1 MKILVADDDPVV
13 LKLLTTGL
21 RKRGYEVETATDAM
35 QVGMAAMRESP
46 DAVVLDI
53 NMPGGTGLAAL
64 KRLKMSTKTNMI
76 PVIAITGSAT
86 EEAQAEALEMGALDC
101 LEKPVEVE
109 DLAQRLAE
117 VVGET

>member
-1 MKILVADDDPVV
+1 MKVLVADDDPVV
-13 LKLLTTGL
+13 LKLLSTGL
-21 RKRGYEVETATDAM
+21 RKRGHEVETATDAM
-35 QVGMAAMRESP
+35 QVGMAAMRSSP
-46 DAVVLDI
+46 DAIVLDI

-86 EEAQAEALEMGALDC
+86 QETQDEAIEKGAEAC

-109 DLAQRLAE
+109 DLAERLSE
-117 VVGET
+117 LVDEP